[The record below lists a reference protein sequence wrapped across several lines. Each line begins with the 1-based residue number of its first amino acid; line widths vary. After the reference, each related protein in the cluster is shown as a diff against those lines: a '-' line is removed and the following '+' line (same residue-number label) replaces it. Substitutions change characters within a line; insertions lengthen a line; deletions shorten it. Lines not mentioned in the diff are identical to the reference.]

1 MNKRRRKKE
10 NYNEEKIWR
19 VMRDYYTG
27 KVNYT
32 STLKRL
38 KNLELTLVQIWKQR
52 AKEEE
57 DYRTGEEVYG
67 YEDNQKQFN
76 YISDR
81 WNCAYRLAWIIGLL
95 ELRRKVNEQI

>member
-1 MNKRRRKKE
+1 MNKRQRKKS

-19 VMRDYYTG
+19 VMRSYYRG

-32 STLKRL
+32 STLTRL
-38 KNLELTLVQIWKQR
+38 KNLELTLVEIWQDR

-57 DYRTGEEVYG
+57 DFRTGEEVYG
-67 YEDNQKQFN
+67 YEGDNQNQFE

-81 WNCAYRLAWIIGLL
+81 WNCAFRLAWIIGLL
-95 ELRRKVNEQI
+95 ELKEKGDE

>member
-1 MNKRRRKKE
+1 
-10 NYNEEKIWR
+10 
-19 VMRDYYTG
+19 MRDCYTN

-95 ELRRKVNEQI
+95 ELKEKGE